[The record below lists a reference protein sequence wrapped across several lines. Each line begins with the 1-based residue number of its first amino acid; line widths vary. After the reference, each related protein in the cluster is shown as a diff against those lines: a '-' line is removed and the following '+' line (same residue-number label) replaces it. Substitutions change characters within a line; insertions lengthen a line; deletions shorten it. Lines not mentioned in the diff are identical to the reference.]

1 VNVFIV
7 SASGDRKP
15 QFWANFYFWGILYRT
30 LFTDEVK
37 SGVLWLTHSTRLRVK
52 IRLDLLILSPSG
64 GETPQFLPFLDF
76 VI

>member
-1 VNVFIV
+1 
-7 SASGDRKP
+7 
-15 QFWANFYFWGILYRT
+15 
-30 LFTDEVK
+30 
-37 SGVLWLTHSTRLRVK
+37 VLWLTHSTRLRVK